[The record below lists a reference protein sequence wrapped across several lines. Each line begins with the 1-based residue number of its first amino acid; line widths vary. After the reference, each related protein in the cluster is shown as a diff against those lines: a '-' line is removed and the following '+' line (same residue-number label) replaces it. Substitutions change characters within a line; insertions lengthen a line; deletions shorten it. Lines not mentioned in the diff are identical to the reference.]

1 MAVFAMLGALMY
13 ASKMIMEVAP
23 NVHLLGVFTIA
34 FTVVYRKKALY
45 PIYTYVLLNGIFCGF
60 ATWWIPY
67 LYLWAVLWG
76 ATMLLPKRIPEKL
89 RPLVYMLLCAAHG
102 FLFGTLYAPAQALLY
117 GLSFQKM
124 VAWIISGLPWDFVH
138 GVSNFFCGI
147 LIVPIVKILTFLKK
161 IFRKSFV
168 FSVGEIRNYNL
179 ESETDRGE
187 NPLAACGRMRGSHGE
202 Q

>member
-1 MAVFAMLGALMY
+1 MKNGKLTIREMAVFAMLGALMY
-13 ASKMIMEVAP
+13 ASKMILEVAP

-147 LIVPIVKILTFLKK
+147 LIVPIVKILTFLEK
-161 IFRKSFV
+161 
-168 FSVGEIRNYNL
+168 NL
-179 ESETDRGE
+179 
-187 NPLAACGRMRGSHGE
+187 
-202 Q
+202 

>member
-1 MAVFAMLGALMY
+1 MAVFAMLGTLMY

-67 LYLWAVLWG
+67 LYLWTVLWG
-76 ATMLLPKRIPEKL
+76 ATMLLPKRIPEKI

-147 LIVPIVKILTFLKK
+147 LIVPIIKILSFLEK
-161 IFRKSFV
+161 
-168 FSVGEIRNYNL
+168 NL
-179 ESETDRGE
+179 
-187 NPLAACGRMRGSHGE
+187 
-202 Q
+202 